1 MAVTLTFY
9 MLFLKYSV
17 MTLKDNLPKIAL
29 GAWAWGNDGT
39 FGNEHKVDDLKPIY
53 DKAMEL
59 GLNLWDTAY
68 VYGMGTSE
76 EVLGEFLK
84 TSDRDDFVI
93 STKFTPQLAEMF
105 EANEVTSM
113 YENSAKILGVD
124 DIDIFWIHNPVGA
137 PEWTKKLVETA
148 KEHDIEMIGVS
159 NHNLAEIKQANEILK
174 EAGLKLGAVQNHY
187 SLLNRSSEDSGI
199 LEYCREND
207 IVFFAYMVL
216 EQGALSGKYDT
227 AHPFPEGSDRANA
240 YGDSLAEIEELNKA
254 LSEIADAHDAK
265 IAQLPIA
272 WAVAKGTLPIIGAT
286 KVHHVEDAA
295 EAVNIELS
303 DEEIK
308 TMEELAD
315 KADVNV
321 IRVWEKEMK

>member
-1 MAVTLTFY
+1 
-9 MLFLKYSV
+9 

-39 FGNEHKVDDLKPIY
+39 FGNEHKIEDLKPIY
-53 DKAMEL
+53 DKSMEL

-68 VYGMGTSE
+68 VYGMGKSE

-84 TSDRDDFVI
+84 TSNREDFVI

-113 YENSAKILGVD
+113 YENSAKILGVE

-148 KEHDIEMIGVS
+148 KEHDIKMIGVS
-159 NHNLAEIKQANEILK
+159 NHNLAEIKEANEILK
-174 EAGLKLGAVQNHY
+174 EVGLKLGAVQNHY

-199 LEYCREND
+199 LEYCKEND
-207 IVFFAYMVL
+207 IIFFSYMVL
-216 EQGALSGKYDT
+216 EQGALSGKYGT

-240 YGDSLAEIEELNKA
+240 YGGSLAEIEELNKA
-254 LSEIADAHDAK
+254 IAEIAENHNAK
-265 IAQLPIA
+265 VAQLPIA
-272 WAVAKGTLPIIGAT
+272 WAIAKGTLPIVGAT

-295 EAVNIELS
+295 DAVNIELS
-303 DEEIK
+303 DDEIK

-315 KADVNV
+315 KANVNT
-321 IRVWEKEMK
+321 IRIWEKEMK

>member
-1 MAVTLTFY
+1 
-9 MLFLKYSV
+9 

-39 FGNEHKVDDLKPIY
+39 FGNEHKTEDLKPIY
-53 DKAMEL
+53 DKSMEL

-68 VYGMGTSE
+68 VYGMGKSE

-84 TSDRDDFVI
+84 TSNREDFVI

-113 YENSAKILGVD
+113 YENSAKILGVE

-148 KEHDIEMIGVS
+148 KEHDIKMIGVS
-159 NHNLAEIKQANEILK
+159 NHNLAEIKEANEILK

-199 LEYCREND
+199 LEYCKEND
-207 IVFFAYMVL
+207 IIFFSYMVL

-240 YGDSLAEIEELNKA
+240 YGGSLAEIEELNKA
-254 LSEIADAHDAK
+254 IADIAENHNAK
-265 IAQLPIA
+265 VAQLPIA
-272 WAVAKGTLPIIGAT
+272 WAIAKGTLPIVGAT

-295 EAVNIELS
+295 DAVNIELS
-303 DEEIK
+303 DDEIK

-315 KADVNV
+315 KANVNT
-321 IRVWEKEMK
+321 IRIWEKEMK

>member
-1 MAVTLTFY
+1 
-9 MLFLKYSV
+9 

-39 FGNEHKVDDLKPIY
+39 FGNEHKIEDLKPIY
-53 DKAMEL
+53 DKSMEL

-68 VYGMGTSE
+68 VYGMGKSE

-84 TSDRDDFVI
+84 TSNREDFVI

-113 YENSAKILGVD
+113 YENSAKILGVE

-148 KEHDIEMIGVS
+148 KEHDIKMIGVS
-159 NHNLAEIKQANEILK
+159 NHNLAEIEEANEILK

-199 LEYCREND
+199 LEYCKEND
-207 IVFFAYMVL
+207 IIFFSYMVL

-240 YGDSLAEIEELNKA
+240 YGGSLAEIEELNKA
-254 LSEIADAHDAK
+254 IAEIAENHNAK
-265 IAQLPIA
+265 VAQLPIA
-272 WAVAKGTLPIIGAT
+272 WAIAKGTIPIIGAT
-286 KVHHVEDAA
+286 KVQHVEDAA
-295 EAVNIELS
+295 DAVDIEIS
-303 DEEIK
+303 D
-308 TMEELAD
+308 D
-315 KADVNV
+315 
-321 IRVWEKEMK
+321 

>member
-1 MAVTLTFY
+1 
-9 MLFLKYSV
+9 

-39 FGNEHKVDDLKPIY
+39 FGNEHKIEDLKPIY
-53 DKAMEL
+53 DKSMEL

-68 VYGMGTSE
+68 VYGMGKSE
-76 EVLGEFLK
+76 EVLGEFLR
-84 TSDRDDFVI
+84 TSNREDFVI

-113 YENSAKILGVD
+113 YENSAKILGVE

-137 PEWTKKLVETA
+137 PDWTKKLVETA
-148 KEHDIEMIGVS
+148 KEHDIKMIGVS
-159 NHNLAEIKQANEILK
+159 NHNLAEIKEANEILK
-174 EAGLKLGAVQNHY
+174 EAGLKLGSVQNHY

-199 LEYCREND
+199 LEYCKEND
-207 IVFFAYMVL
+207 IIFFSYMVL

-240 YGDSLAEIEELNKA
+240 YGESLAEIEELNKA
-254 LSEIADAHDAK
+254 IAEIAENHDAK
-265 IAQLPIA
+265 VAQLPIA
-272 WAVAKGTLPIIGAT
+272 WAIVKGTLPIIGAT

-295 EAVNIELS
+295 DAVNIELS
-303 DEEIK
+303 DDEIK

-315 KADVNV
+315 KANVNT
-321 IRVWEKEMK
+321 IRIWEKEMK

>member
-1 MAVTLTFY
+1 
-9 MLFLKYSV
+9 
-17 MTLKDNLPKIAL
+17 MTLKENLPKIAL

-39 FGNEHKVDDLKPIY
+39 FGNEHKIDDLKPIY
-53 DKAMEL
+53 DKAI
-59 GLNLWDTAY
+59 

-76 EVLGEFLK
+76 EILGEFLR
-84 TSDRDDFVI
+84 TSKREDFII

-105 EANEVTSM
+105 EGNQVTAM

-124 DIDIFWIHNPVGA
+124 EIDIFWIHNPVGA

-148 KEHDIEMIGVS
+148 KEHDIGMIGVS
-159 NHNLAEIKQANEILK
+159 NHDLAEIKEANEILK

-199 LEYCREND
+199 LEYCKEND

-216 EQGALSGKYDT
+216 EQGALCGKYDT

-240 YGDSLAEIEELNKA
+240 YGDSLAEIEELNKSIA
-254 LSEIADAHDAK
+254 EIAANHDVK
-265 IAQLPIA
+265 VAQLPIA
-272 WAVAKGTLPIIGAT
+272 WAISKGTLPIVGAT

-295 EAVNIELS
+295 NALDISLS
-303 DEEIK
+303 EDEIK
-308 TMEELAD
+308 TMEKLAD
-315 KADVNV
+315 KANINT
-321 IRVWEKEMK
+321 IRFWEKEMK

>member
-1 MAVTLTFY
+1 
-9 MLFLKYSV
+9 

-39 FGNEHKVDDLKPIY
+39 FGNEHKTEDLKPIY
-53 DKAMEL
+53 DKSMEL

-68 VYGMGTSE
+68 VYGMGKSE

-84 TSDRDDFVI
+84 TSNREDFVI

-113 YENSAKILGVD
+113 YENSAKILGVE

-148 KEHDIEMIGVS
+148 KEHDIKMIGVS
-159 NHNLAEIKQANEILK
+159 NHNLAEIKEANEILK

-199 LEYCREND
+199 LEYCKEND
-207 IVFFAYMVL
+207 IIFFSYMVL

-240 YGDSLAEIEELNKA
+240 YGGSLAEIEELNKA
-254 LSEIADAHDAK
+254 IAEIAENHNAK
-265 IAQLPIA
+265 VAQLPIA
-272 WAVAKGTLPIIGAT
+272 WAIAKGTLPIIGAT

-295 EAVNIELS
+295 DAVNIELS
-303 DEEIK
+303 DDEIK

-315 KADVNV
+315 KANVNT
-321 IRVWEKEMK
+321 IRIWEKEMK

>member
-1 MAVTLTFY
+1 
-9 MLFLKYSV
+9 

-39 FGNEHKVDDLKPIY
+39 FGDEHKTEDLKPIY
-53 DKAMEL
+53 NKAMEM

-68 VYGMGTSE
+68 VYGMGKSE
-76 EVLGEFLK
+76 EVLGEFLR
-84 TSDRDDFVI
+84 TSERSDYVI

-105 EANEVTSM
+105 EANEVTAM

-137 PEWTKKLVETA
+137 PQWTRKLVETA
-148 KEHDIEMIGVS
+148 KEHDIKMIGVS
-159 NHNLAEIKQANEILK
+159 NHDLSEIKEANEILK
-174 EAGLKLGAVQNHY
+174 DAGLKLGAVQNHY

-207 IVFFAYMVL
+207 IIFFSYMVL

-227 AHPFPEGSDRANA
+227 AHPFPEGSDRAMA
-240 YGDSLAEIEELNKA
+240 YGGSLAEIEELNNA
-254 LSEIADAHDAK
+254 IAEIAKNHDAK
-265 IAQLPIA
+265 VAQLPIA
-272 WAVAKGTLPIIGAT
+272 WAITKGTLPIIGAT

-295 EAVNIELS
+295 DAINIELS
-303 DEEIK
+303 DDEIK

-315 KADVNV
+315 KANINT
-321 IRVWEKEMK
+321 IRIWEKEMK

>member
-1 MAVTLTFY
+1 
-9 MLFLKYSV
+9 

-39 FGNEHKVDDLKPIY
+39 FGNEHKIEDLKPIY
-53 DKAMEL
+53 DKSMEL

-68 VYGMGTSE
+68 VYGMGKSE

-84 TSDRDDFVI
+84 TSNREDFVI

-113 YENSAKILGVD
+113 YENSAKILGVE

-137 PEWTKKLVETA
+137 PDWTKKLVETA
-148 KEHDIEMIGVS
+148 KEHDIKMIGVS
-159 NHNLAEIKQANEILK
+159 NHNLAEIKEANEILK
-174 EAGLKLGAVQNHY
+174 DAGLKLGAVQNHY

-199 LEYCREND
+199 LEYCKDND
-207 IVFFAYMVL
+207 IIFFSYMVL

-240 YGDSLAEIEELNKA
+240 YGGSLAEIEELNNA
-254 LSEIADAHDAK
+254 IADIAEKHDAK
-265 IAQLPIA
+265 VAQLPIA
-272 WAVAKGTLPIIGAT
+272 WAIAKGTLPIIGAT

-295 EAVNIELS
+295 DAINIELS
-303 DEEIK
+303 DDEIK

-315 KADVNV
+315 KANVNT
-321 IRVWEKEMK
+321 IRIWEKEMK

>member
-1 MAVTLTFY
+1 
-9 MLFLKYSV
+9 

-39 FGNEHKVDDLKPIY
+39 FGNEHNIEDLKPIY
-53 DKAMEL
+53 DKSMEL

-68 VYGMGTSE
+68 VYGMGKSE

-84 TSDRDDFVI
+84 TSNREDFVI

-113 YENSAKILGVD
+113 YENSAKILGVE

-148 KEHDIEMIGVS
+148 KEHDIKMIGVS
-159 NHNLAEIKQANEILK
+159 NHNLAEIKEANEILK

-199 LEYCREND
+199 LEYCKEND
-207 IVFFAYMVL
+207 IIFFSYMVL

-240 YGDSLAEIEELNKA
+240 YGGSLAEIGELNKA
-254 LSEIADAHDAK
+254 IADIAGKHDAK
-265 IAQLPIA
+265 VAQLPIA
-272 WAVAKGTLPIIGAT
+272 WAIAKGTLPIIGAT

-295 EAVNIELS
+295 DAVNIELS
-303 DEEIK
+303 DDEIK

-315 KADVNV
+315 KANVNT
-321 IRVWEKEMK
+321 IRIWEKEMK

>member
-1 MAVTLTFY
+1 
-9 MLFLKYSV
+9 

-39 FGNEHKVDDLKPIY
+39 FGNEHKIEDLKPIY
-53 DKAMEL
+53 DKSMEL

-68 VYGMGTSE
+68 VYGMGKSE
-76 EVLGEFLK
+76 EVLGEFLR
-84 TSDRDDFVI
+84 TSNREDFVI

-113 YENSAKILGVD
+113 YENSAKILGVE

-137 PEWTKKLVETA
+137 PDWTKKLVETA
-148 KEHDIEMIGVS
+148 KEHDIKMIGVS
-159 NHNLAEIKQANEILK
+159 NHNLAEIKEANEILK

-199 LEYCREND
+199 LEYCKEND
-207 IVFFAYMVL
+207 IIFFSYMVL

-240 YGDSLAEIEELNKA
+240 YGGSLAEIEELNKA
-254 LSEIADAHDAK
+254 IADIAENHNAK
-265 IAQLPIA
+265 VAQLPIA
-272 WAVAKGTLPIIGAT
+272 WAIAKGTLPIIGAT

-295 EAVNIELS
+295 DAVNIELS
-303 DEEIK
+303 DDEIK

-315 KADVNV
+315 KANVNT
-321 IRVWEKEMK
+321 IRIWEKEMK

>member
-1 MAVTLTFY
+1 
-9 MLFLKYSV
+9 

-39 FGNEHKVDDLKPIY
+39 FGNEHQSEDLKPIY
-53 DKAMEL
+53 DKAMEI
-59 GLNLWDTAY
+59 GLNLWDTAF
-68 VYGMGTSE
+68 VYGMGKSE
-76 EVLGEFLK
+76 EVLGEFLR
-84 TSDRDDFVI
+84 TSDREDYVI

-105 EANEVTSM
+105 EDNEVTAM

-137 PEWTKKLVETA
+137 PDWTKKLVETA
-148 KEHDIEMIGVS
+148 KDHEIGMIGVS
-159 NHNLAEIKQANEILK
+159 NHNLDEIKEANEILN

-199 LEYCREND
+199 LEYCKEND
-207 IVFFAYMVL
+207 IIFFSYMVL

-240 YGDSLAEIEELNKA
+240 YGGSLKEIEELNNSIA
-254 LSEIADAHDAK
+254 EIAEKHDAK
-265 IAQLPIA
+265 VAQLPIA
-272 WAVAKGTLPIIGAT
+272 WAIAKGTLPIIGAT

-295 EAVNIELS
+295 EAIDIELS
-303 DEEIK
+303 DDEIK

-315 KADVNV
+315 KANVNT
-321 IRVWEKEMK
+321 IRIWEKEMK

>member
-1 MAVTLTFY
+1 
-9 MLFLKYSV
+9 

-39 FGNEHKVDDLKPIY
+39 FGNEHKIDDLKPIF
-53 DKAMEL
+53 DKSMEL

-68 VYGMGTSE
+68 VYGMGKSE
-76 EVLGEFLK
+76 EVLGEFLR
-84 TSDRDDFVI
+84 TSNREDFVI

-113 YENSAKILGVD
+113 YENSAKILGVE

-137 PEWTKKLVETA
+137 PDWTKKLVETA
-148 KEHDIEMIGVS
+148 KEHDIKMIGVS
-159 NHNLAEIKQANEILK
+159 NHNLAEIKEANEILK
-174 EAGLKLGAVQNHY
+174 DAGLKLGAVQNHY

-199 LEYCREND
+199 LEYCKEND
-207 IVFFAYMVL
+207 IIFFSYMVL
-216 EQGALSGKYDT
+216 EQGALSGKYGT

-240 YGDSLAEIEELNKA
+240 YGGSLAEIEELNKA
-254 LSEIADAHDAK
+254 IAEIAENHNAK
-265 IAQLPIA
+265 VAQLPIA
-272 WAVAKGTLPIIGAT
+272 WAIAKGTLPIVGAT

-295 EAVNIELS
+295 DAVNIELS
-303 DEEIK
+303 DDEIK

-315 KADVNV
+315 KANVNT
-321 IRVWEKEMK
+321 IRIWEKEMK

>member
-1 MAVTLTFY
+1 
-9 MLFLKYSV
+9 

-39 FGNEHKVDDLKPIY
+39 FGNEHKIEDLKPIY
-53 DKAMEL
+53 DKSMEL

-68 VYGMGTSE
+68 VYGMGKSE
-76 EVLGEFLK
+76 EVLGEFLR
-84 TSDRDDFVI
+84 TSNREDFVI

-113 YENSAKILGVD
+113 YENSAKILGVE

-137 PEWTKKLVETA
+137 PDWTKKLVETA
-148 KEHDIEMIGVS
+148 KNHDIKMIGVS
-159 NHNLAEIKQANEILK
+159 NHNLAEIKEANEILK

-199 LEYCREND
+199 LEYCKEND
-207 IVFFAYMVL
+207 IIFFSYMVL

-227 AHPFPEGSDRANA
+227 THPFPEGSDRSNA
-240 YGDSLAEIEELNKA
+240 YGESLAEIEELNKA
-254 LSEIADAHDAK
+254 IADIAENHDAK
-265 IAQLPIA
+265 VAQLPIA
-272 WAVAKGTLPIIGAT
+272 WAISKGTLPIIGAT

-295 EAVNIELS
+295 DAINIGLS
-303 DEEIK
+303 DDEIK

-315 KADVNV
+315 KANVNT
-321 IRVWEKEMK
+321 IRIWEKEMK

>member
-1 MAVTLTFY
+1 MTF
-9 MLFLKYSV
+9 
-17 MTLKDNLPKIAL
+17 KDNLAKIAL

-39 FGNEHKVDDLKPIY
+39 FGNEHNIEDLKPIY
-53 DKAMEL
+53 DKSMEL

-68 VYGMGTSE
+68 VYGMGKSE

-84 TSDRDDFVI
+84 TSNREDFVI

-113 YENSAKILGVD
+113 YENSAKILGVE

-148 KEHDIEMIGVS
+148 KEHDIKMIGVS
-159 NHNLAEIKQANEILK
+159 NHNLAEIKEANEILK

-199 LEYCREND
+199 LEYCKEND
-207 IVFFAYMVL
+207 IIFFSYMVL

-240 YGDSLAEIEELNKA
+240 YGESLAEIEELNKA
-254 LSEIADAHDAK
+254 IADIAENHNAK
-265 IAQLPIA
+265 VAQLPIA
-272 WAVAKGTLPIIGAT
+272 WAIAKGTLPIVGAT

-295 EAVNIELS
+295 DAVNIELS
-303 DEEIK
+303 GDEIK

-315 KADVNV
+315 KANVNT
-321 IRVWEKEMK
+321 IRIWEKEMK

>member
-1 MAVTLTFY
+1 
-9 MLFLKYSV
+9 

-39 FGNEHKVDDLKPIY
+39 FGNEHKIEDLKPIY
-53 DKAMEL
+53 DKSMEL

-68 VYGMGTSE
+68 VYGMGKSE

-84 TSDRDDFVI
+84 TSNREDFVI

-113 YENSAKILGVD
+113 YENSAKILGVE

-148 KEHDIEMIGVS
+148 KEHDIKMIGVS
-159 NHNLAEIKQANEILK
+159 NHNLAEIEEANEILK

-199 LEYCREND
+199 LEYCKEND
-207 IVFFAYMVL
+207 IIFFSYMVL

-240 YGDSLAEIEELNKA
+240 YGGSLAEIEELNKA
-254 LSEIADAHDAK
+254 IAEIAENHNAK
-265 IAQLPIA
+265 VAQLPIA
-272 WAVAKGTLPIIGAT
+272 WAIAKGTIPIIGAT
-286 KVHHVEDAA
+286 KVQHVEDAA
-295 EAVNIELS
+295 DAVDIELS
-303 DEEIK
+303 DDEIK

-315 KADVNV
+315 KANVNT
-321 IRVWEKEMK
+321 IRIWEKEMK

>member
-1 MAVTLTFY
+1 
-9 MLFLKYSV
+9 

-39 FGNEHKVDDLKPIY
+39 FGNEHKIEDLKPIY
-53 DKAMEL
+53 DKSMEL

-68 VYGMGTSE
+68 VYGMGKSE

-84 TSDRDDFVI
+84 TSNREDFVI

-113 YENSAKILGVD
+113 YENSAKILGVE

-137 PEWTKKLVETA
+137 PGWTKKLVETA
-148 KEHDIEMIGVS
+148 KEHDIKMIGVS
-159 NHNLAEIKQANEILK
+159 NHNLAEIKEANEILK

-199 LEYCREND
+199 LEYCKDND
-207 IVFFAYMVL
+207 IIFFSYMVL

-227 AHPFPEGSDRANA
+227 EHPFPEGSDRANA
-240 YGDSLAEIEELNKA
+240 YGESLAEIEELNKA
-254 LSEIADAHDAK
+254 IADIAENHDAK
-265 IAQLPIA
+265 VAQLPIA
-272 WAVAKGTLPIIGAT
+272 WAIVKGTLPIIGAT

-295 EAVNIELS
+295 DAINIELS
-303 DEEIK
+303 DDEIK

-315 KADVNV
+315 NANVNT
-321 IRVWEKEMK
+321 IRIWEKEMK

>member
-1 MAVTLTFY
+1 
-9 MLFLKYSV
+9 

-39 FGNEHKVDDLKPIY
+39 FGNEHKIEDLKPIY
-53 DKAMEL
+53 DKSMEL

-68 VYGMGTSE
+68 VYGMGKSE
-76 EVLGEFLK
+76 EVLGEFLR
-84 TSDRDDFVI
+84 TSNREDFVI

-113 YENSAKILGVD
+113 YENSAKILGVE

-148 KEHDIEMIGVS
+148 KEHDIKMIGVS
-159 NHNLAEIKQANEILK
+159 NHNLAEIEEANEILK

-199 LEYCREND
+199 LEYCKEND
-207 IVFFAYMVL
+207 IIFFSYMVL

-240 YGDSLAEIEELNKA
+240 YGGSLAEIEELNKA
-254 LSEIADAHDAK
+254 IAEIAENHNAK
-265 IAQLPIA
+265 VAQLPIA
-272 WAVAKGTLPIIGAT
+272 WAIAKGTLPIIGAT

-295 EAVNIELS
+295 DAVNIELS
-303 DEEIK
+303 DDEIK

-315 KADVNV
+315 KANVNT
-321 IRVWEKEMK
+321 IRIWEKEMK

>member
-1 MAVTLTFY
+1 
-9 MLFLKYSV
+9 

-39 FGNEHKVDDLKPIY
+39 FGNEHNIEDLKPIY

-68 VYGMGTSE
+68 VYGMGKSE
-76 EVLGEFLK
+76 EVLGEFLR
-84 TSDRDDFVI
+84 TSDRKDYVI

-113 YENSAKILGVD
+113 YENSAEILGVD
-124 DIDIFWIHNPVGA
+124 EIDIFWIHNPVGA

-148 KEHDIEMIGVS
+148 KKHDIKMIGVS
-159 NHNLAEIKQANEILK
+159 NHNLAEIKEANEILK

-187 SLLNRSSEDSGI
+187 SLLNRSSEDSRI
-199 LEYCREND
+199 LEYCKEND
-207 IVFFAYMVL
+207 IIFFSYMVL

-240 YGDSLAEIEELNKA
+240 YGGSLAEIEELNKA
-254 LSEIADAHDAK
+254 IAEIADAHDAK
-265 IAQLPIA
+265 VAQLPIA

-303 DEEIK
+303 GDEIK

-315 KADVNV
+315 KANVNT
-321 IRVWEKEMK
+321 IRIWEKEMK

>member
-1 MAVTLTFY
+1 
-9 MLFLKYSV
+9 
-17 MTLKDNLPKIAL
+17 MTLNDNLPKIAL

-39 FGNEHKVDDLKPIY
+39 FGNEHKIEDLKPIY
-53 DKAMEL
+53 DKSMEL

-68 VYGMGTSE
+68 VYGMGKSE

-84 TSDRDDFVI
+84 TSNREDFVI

-113 YENSAKILGVD
+113 YENSAKILGVE

-137 PEWTKKLVETA
+137 PDWTKKLVETA
-148 KEHDIEMIGVS
+148 KEHDIKMIGVS
-159 NHNLAEIKQANEILK
+159 NHNLAEIKEANEILK

-199 LEYCREND
+199 LEYCKEND
-207 IVFFAYMVL
+207 IIFFSYMVL

-227 AHPFPEGSDRANA
+227 AHPFSEGSDRANA
-240 YGDSLAEIEELNKA
+240 YGGSLAEIEELNKA
-254 LSEIADAHDAK
+254 IAEIAENHDAK
-265 IAQLPIA
+265 VAQLPIA
-272 WAVAKGTLPIIGAT
+272 WAIAKGTLPIVGAT

-295 EAVNIELS
+295 DAVNIELS
-303 DEEIK
+303 DDEIK

-315 KADVNV
+315 KANVNT
-321 IRVWEKEMK
+321 IRIWEKEMK

>member
-1 MAVTLTFY
+1 
-9 MLFLKYSV
+9 
-17 MTLKDNLPKIAL
+17 MTLKDTLPKIAL

-39 FGNEHKVDDLKPIY
+39 FGNEHKTEDLKPIY
-53 DKAMEL
+53 DKAMDL

-68 VYGMGTSE
+68 VYGMGKSE
-76 EVLGEFLK
+76 EVLGEFLR
-84 TSDRDDFVI
+84 TSNREDYVI

-124 DIDIFWIHNPVGA
+124 EIDIFWIHNPVGA
-137 PEWTKKLVETA
+137 PDWTKKLVETA
-148 KEHDIEMIGVS
+148 KEHDIKMIGVS
-159 NHNLAEIKQANEILK
+159 NHNLAEIKEANEILK

-199 LEYCREND
+199 LEYCQEND
-207 IVFFAYMVL
+207 MIFFSYMVL

-227 AHPFPEGSDRANA
+227 EHPFPEGSDRANA

-254 LSEIADAHDAK
+254 IAEIAEAHDAK
-265 IAQLPIA
+265 VAQLPIA

-295 EAVNIELS
+295 EAVEIELTD
-303 DEEIK
+303 DEIR

-315 KADVNV
+315 KANVNT
-321 IRVWEKEMK
+321 IRIWEKEMK

>member
-1 MAVTLTFY
+1 
-9 MLFLKYSV
+9 

-39 FGNEHKVDDLKPIY
+39 FGNEDKSEDLKPIY

-68 VYGMGTSE
+68 VYGMGKSE
-76 EVLGEFLK
+76 EVLGEFLR
-84 TSDRDDFVI
+84 TSDRNDYII

-113 YENSAKILGVD
+113 YENSAEILGVD
-124 DIDIFWIHNPVGA
+124 EIDIFWIHNPVGA
-137 PEWTKKLVETA
+137 PDWTKKLVETA
-148 KEHDIEMIGVS
+148 KEHDIKMIGVS
-159 NHNLAEIKQANEILK
+159 NHNLAEIKEANEILK
-174 EAGLKLGAVQNHY
+174 EAGLKLGAVQNPY

-199 LEYCREND
+199 LEYCKEND
-207 IVFFAYMVL
+207 IIFFSYMVL

-227 AHPFPEGSDRANA
+227 KNPFPEGSDRANA
-240 YGDSLAEIEELNKA
+240 YGGSLAEIEELNNA
-254 LSEIADAHDAK
+254 IAEIAKAHDAK
-265 IAQLPIA
+265 VAQLPIA

-303 DEEIK
+303 DDEIK

-315 KADVNV
+315 KANVNT
-321 IRVWEKEMK
+321 IRIWEKEMK

>member
-1 MAVTLTFY
+1 
-9 MLFLKYSV
+9 
-17 MTLKDNLPKIAL
+17 MTLKDTLPKIAL

-39 FGNEHKVDDLKPIY
+39 FGNEHKSEDLKPIY

-68 VYGMGTSE
+68 VYGMGKSE
-76 EVLGEFLK
+76 EVLGEFLR
-84 TSDRDDFVI
+84 TSNREDYVI

-137 PEWTKKLVETA
+137 PDWTKKLVETA
-148 KEHDIEMIGVS
+148 KEHNIEMIGVS
-159 NHNLAEIKQANEILK
+159 NHNLAEIKEANEILK

-199 LEYCREND
+199 LEYCKEND
-207 IVFFAYMVL
+207 IVFFSYMVL

-254 LSEIADAHDAK
+254 IAEIAENHDAK
-265 IAQLPIA
+265 VAQLPIA
-272 WAVAKGTLPIIGAT
+272 WAIAKGTLPIVGAT

-295 EAVNIELS
+295 GAVDIQLS
-303 DEEIK
+303 EDEIK
-308 TMEELAD
+308 TMEDLAD
-315 KADVNV
+315 KANVNT
-321 IRVWEKEMK
+321 IRIWEKEMK

>member
-1 MAVTLTFY
+1 
-9 MLFLKYSV
+9 

-29 GAWAWGNDGT
+29 GAWAGGNDGT
-39 FGNEHKVDDLKPIY
+39 FGNEHKIEDLKPIY
-53 DKAMEL
+53 DKSMEL

-68 VYGMGTSE
+68 VYGMGKSE

-84 TSDRDDFVI
+84 TSNREDFVI

-113 YENSAKILGVD
+113 YENSAKILGVE

-148 KEHDIEMIGVS
+148 KEHDIKMIGVS
-159 NHNLAEIKQANEILK
+159 NHNLAEIKEANEILK

-199 LEYCREND
+199 LEYCKEND
-207 IVFFAYMVL
+207 IIFFSYMVL

-240 YGDSLAEIEELNKA
+240 YGGSLAEIEELNKA
-254 LSEIADAHDAK
+254 IADIAENHNAK
-265 IAQLPIA
+265 VAQLPIA
-272 WAVAKGTLPIIGAT
+272 WAIAKGTLPIVGAT

-295 EAVNIELS
+295 DAVNIELS
-303 DEEIK
+303 DDEIK

-315 KADVNV
+315 KANVNT
-321 IRVWEKEMK
+321 IRIWEKEMK

>member
-1 MAVTLTFY
+1 
-9 MLFLKYSV
+9 

-39 FGNEHKVDDLKPIY
+39 FGNEHKIEDLKPIY
-53 DKAMEL
+53 DKSMEL

-68 VYGMGTSE
+68 VYGMGKSE

-84 TSDRDDFVI
+84 TSNREDFVI

-113 YENSAKILGVD
+113 YENSAKILGVE

-148 KEHDIEMIGVS
+148 KEHDIKMIGVS
-159 NHNLAEIKQANEILK
+159 NHNLAEIEEANEILK

-199 LEYCREND
+199 LEYCKEND
-207 IVFFAYMVL
+207 IIFFSYMVL

-240 YGDSLAEIEELNKA
+240 YGGSLAEIEELNKA
-254 LSEIADAHDAK
+254 IADIAEKHDAK
-265 IAQLPIA
+265 VAQLPIA
-272 WAVAKGTLPIIGAT
+272 WAIAKGTLPIVGAT

-295 EAVNIELS
+295 DAVNIELS
-303 DEEIK
+303 DDEIK
-308 TMEELAD
+308 TMEELA
-315 KADVNV
+315 
-321 IRVWEKEMK
+321 

>member
-1 MAVTLTFY
+1 
-9 MLFLKYSV
+9 

-39 FGNEHKVDDLKPIY
+39 FGNEHKIEDLKPIY
-53 DKAMEL
+53 DKSMEL

-68 VYGMGTSE
+68 VYGMGKSE
-76 EVLGEFLK
+76 EVLGEFLR
-84 TSDRDDFVI
+84 TSNREDFVI

-113 YENSAKILGVD
+113 YENSAKILGVE

-137 PEWTKKLVETA
+137 PDWTKKLVETA
-148 KEHDIEMIGVS
+148 KDHDIKMIGVS
-159 NHNLAEIKQANEILK
+159 NHNLAEIKEANEILK
-174 EAGLKLGAVQNHY
+174 DAGLKLGAVQNHY

-199 LEYCREND
+199 LEYCKEND
-207 IVFFAYMVL
+207 IIFFSYMVL

-240 YGDSLAEIEELNKA
+240 YGGSLAEIEELNKA
-254 LSEIADAHDAK
+254 IAEIAENHNAK
-265 IAQLPIA
+265 VAQLPIA
-272 WAVAKGTLPIIGAT
+272 WAIAKGTIPIIGAT
-286 KVHHVEDAA
+286 KVQHVEDAA
-295 EAVNIELS
+295 DAVDIELS
-303 DEEIK
+303 DDEIK

-315 KADVNV
+315 KANVNT
-321 IRVWEKEMK
+321 IRIWEKEMK

>member
-1 MAVTLTFY
+1 
-9 MLFLKYSV
+9 

-39 FGNEHKVDDLKPIY
+39 FGNEHKIEDLKPIY
-53 DKAMEL
+53 DKSMEL

-68 VYGMGTSE
+68 VYGMGKSE

-84 TSDRDDFVI
+84 NSNREDFVI

-113 YENSAKILGVD
+113 YENSAKILGVE

-148 KEHDIEMIGVS
+148 KEHDIKMIGVS
-159 NHNLAEIKQANEILK
+159 NHNLAEIKEANEILK

-199 LEYCREND
+199 LEYCKEND
-207 IVFFAYMVL
+207 IIFFSYMVL
-216 EQGALSGKYDT
+216 EQGALSGKYNT
-227 AHPFPEGSDRANA
+227 THPFPEGSDRANA
-240 YGDSLAEIEELNKA
+240 YGESLAEIEELNKA
-254 LSEIADAHDAK
+254 IADIAENHDAK
-265 IAQLPIA
+265 VAQLPIA
-272 WAVAKGTLPIIGAT
+272 WAIAKGTLPIIGAT

-295 EAVNIELS
+295 DAVNIELS
-303 DEEIK
+303 DDEIK

-315 KADVNV
+315 KANVNT
-321 IRVWEKEMK
+321 IRIWEKEMK

>member
-1 MAVTLTFY
+1 
-9 MLFLKYSV
+9 

-39 FGNEHKVDDLKPIY
+39 FGNEHKIEDLKPIY
-53 DKAMEL
+53 DKSMEL

-68 VYGMGTSE
+68 VYGMGKSE

-84 TSDRDDFVI
+84 TSNREDFVI

-113 YENSAKILGVD
+113 YENSAKILGVE

-148 KEHDIEMIGVS
+148 KEHDIKMIGVS
-159 NHNLAEIKQANEILK
+159 NHNLAEIEEANEILK

-199 LEYCREND
+199 LEYCKEND
-207 IVFFAYMVL
+207 IIFFSYMVL

-240 YGDSLAEIEELNKA
+240 YGGSLAEIEELNKA
-254 LSEIADAHDAK
+254 IAEIAENHNAK
-265 IAQLPIA
+265 VAQLPIA
-272 WAVAKGTLPIIGAT
+272 WAIAKGTLPIIGAT

-295 EAVNIELS
+295 DAINIELS
-303 DEEIK
+303 DDEIK

-315 KADVNV
+315 KANVNT
-321 IRVWEKEMK
+321 IRIWEKEMK